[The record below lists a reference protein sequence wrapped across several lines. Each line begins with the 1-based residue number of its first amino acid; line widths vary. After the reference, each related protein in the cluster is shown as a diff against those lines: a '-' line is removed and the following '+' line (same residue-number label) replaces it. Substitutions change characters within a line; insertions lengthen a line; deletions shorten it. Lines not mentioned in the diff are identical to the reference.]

1 MDAEQNAQ
9 QAVVSIAPTDA
20 RIRGL
25 LVQRAKDRAISLRW
39 NVNALMFVYAILIT
53 VIILTMQDVN
63 GLIVASVAVLGLVVI
78 WLFSSLQ
85 AQRLEKKFYQE
96 EMQNY
101 TELASTEPR
110 PKSDGGEPLASVGLA
125 ESPLTPREFDILV
138 QLAMGKVN
146 KDIAGTLGISAMT
159 VKNHISHI
167 LEKLDVDDRTSA
179 VLLAIRRGWIKLD
192 EIWSSKGNQSRWTD
206 LK

>member
-9 QAVVSIAPTDA
+9 QAVISISPTDA
-20 RIRGL
+20 RIKGL
-25 LVQRAKDRAISLRW
+25 LYQRARDRAISLRW

-53 VIILTMQDVN
+53 VIILTMQNVN
-63 GLIVASVAVLGLVVI
+63 GLIVAAVAVLGLVVI

-96 EMQNY
+96 EVQNY
-101 TELASTEPR
+101 TELATSEPR
-110 PKSDGGEPLASVGLA
+110 PKSDSGEPSASVGLA

-146 KDIAGTLGISAMT
+146 KEIAGALGISAMT

-192 EIWSSKGNQSRWTD
+192 EIWSSKVNQSKWTE
-206 LK
+206 

>member
-1 MDAEQNAQ
+1 MDAEQNVQ
-9 QAVVSIAPTDA
+9 PEVVSTGPTDA

-53 VIILTMQDVN
+53 VIILTMQNVN

-96 EMQNY
+96 EIQNY

-110 PKSDGGEPLASVGLA
+110 PKADGGEPLASVGPA

-146 KDIAGTLGISAMT
+146 KDIAGALGISAMT

-192 EIWSSKGNQSRWTD
+192 EIWSPEGNKGSGQN
-206 LK
+206 